1 MTVKSIARGYCGD
14 QNAWVFHICLLPVRS
29 ENDSC
34 RNLSAAAGRWISAR
48 RMLLRWGKTAGS
60 GTGVLMGKQPAGY
73 FRGSSRNDGELSGK
87 HAPFLEIYR
96 NPGPD
101 FRFFWAYTF

>member
-34 RNLSAAAGRWISAR
+34 RNLSAAAGRWISAG
-48 RMLLRWGKTAGS
+48 RMLLRWGKRPDPGRESLWENSRPGISSDPPEMMGS
-60 GTGVLMGKQPAGY
+60 
-73 FRGSSRNDGELSGK
+73 
-87 HAPFLEIYR
+87 
-96 NPGPD
+96 
-101 FRFFWAYTF
+101 